1 MQHGTLC
8 SIRLAGQASRQRKLA
23 WHSPESCTP
32 AQAPS
37 TPQGLDI
44 PQGSLICTGSADM
57 LMDRC
62 LMKAQRNAWH
72 HKPGT
77 AEHEDR
83 SPAQQLPG
91 MPLAPH
97 HGLAGQK
104 DVLLG
109 HDHVSCLVLNGLDHL
124 GVAVA
129 RGDNANACKERQG
142 ASVQAGVSSSECRF
156 GRSSYP
162 WTCQD
167 VCGHRWSRRSC
178 LGPSQGCI
186 AAAQLCRGVSQPSES
201 ICASGYAIAH
211 REV

>member
-1 MQHGTLC
+1 
-8 SIRLAGQASRQRKLA
+8 
-23 WHSPESCTP
+23 
-32 AQAPS
+32 
-37 TPQGLDI
+37 
-44 PQGSLICTGSADM
+44 M

-83 SPAQQLPG
+83 SLAQQLPG

-142 ASVQAGVSSSECRF
+142 ASVQAGVSSQSAGLAGALTRGHVKMF
-156 GRSSYP
+156 AAIAGP
-162 WTCQD
+162 D
-167 VCGHRWSRRSC
+167 VAA
-178 LGPSQGCI
+178 LGPLRDVLLQHKCAEGSVSHQKAFVLQGM
-186 AAAQLCRGVSQPSES
+186 Q
-201 ICASGYAIAH
+201 
-211 REV
+211 